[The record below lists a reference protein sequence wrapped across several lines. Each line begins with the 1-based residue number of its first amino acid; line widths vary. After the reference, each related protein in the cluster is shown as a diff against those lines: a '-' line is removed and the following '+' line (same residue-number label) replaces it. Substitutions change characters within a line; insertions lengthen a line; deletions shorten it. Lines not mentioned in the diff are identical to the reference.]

1 MKAVVRPLEGTDL
14 EGFDRLRTL
23 LYPDRPETF
32 DTDRY
37 LSIWRWLGTHPLAD
51 QMHRWVVATEE
62 GEVVGHLAAQP
73 QFYRISHQRIVAH
86 TPADYMV
93 LPGYGFH
100 AITLMRRFF
109 RACENCVACDVA
121 PAAISVETGLG
132 AEEVGRLQHA
142 AKPLNVAGLPAL
154 PTSIPPP
161 VTRPLHWGLRTVDRA
176 LMATIRGDRS
186 RVEML
191 EGFDETFDEFFE
203 GVAAGVACVPEKDA
217 AFLRWRYG
225 PSSPQHPVTILG
237 VREGETLL
245 GYAVLWVKVGGD
257 TPRYASNLLDLTTH
271 PGRDDVALALL
282 KGAIE
287 YFARVGTY
295 AIRYRFLESPTSP
308 RAKDVWRLGF
318 LPRNERRHTL
328 LVKFAD
334 RNLHK
339 AALDPANW
347 SYTTGDGEASFFF

>member
-1 MKAVVRPLEGTDL
+1 MKAVVRPLEVTDL

-37 LSIWRWLGTHPLAD
+37 FSIWRWLGTHPLAD

-73 QFYRISHQRIVAH
+73 QFYRISHERVVAH
-86 TPADYMV
+86 TPADYMI

-100 AITLMRRFF
+100 AITLMRKFF
-109 RACENCVACDVA
+109 RTCENCVACDVA
-121 PAAISVETGLG
+121 PTVIGVETRLG
-132 AEEVGRLQHA
+132 AEEAGRLQHA
-142 AKPLNVAGLPAL
+142 AKPLNLAGIPAF
-154 PTSIPPP
+154 PKSVPPP
-161 VTRPLHWGLRTVDRA
+161 VTRLGNWGLRAVDKA
-176 LMATIRGDRS
+176 LMATMP
-186 RVEML
+186 VERLRAEVL
-191 EGFDETFDEFFE
+191 EGFDESFDEFFE
-203 GVAAGVACVPEKDA
+203 SVAAAVACVPEKDA

-225 PSSPQHPVTILG
+225 PSSPQTPVTVLG

-245 GYAVLWVKVGGD
+245 GYAVLWVKAGVD
-257 TPRYASNLLDLTTH
+257 TVYASNLLDLMTR
-271 PGRDDVALALL
+271 PERDDVARALL
-282 KGAIE
+282 KGTIE
-287 YFARVGTY
+287 HFAQAGTY
-295 AIRYRFLESPTSP
+295 SIRYRFLESPTSP

-318 LPRNERRHTL
+318 LPRNERRHKL

-334 RNLHK
+334 HNLHK